1 MVFDVSSVEV
11 FFDDGLTVMTAVFF
25 PDEELSQLKINSPTG
40 VIKVDSLT
48 VTQLSSI
55 W

>member
-1 MVFDVSSVEV
+1 MVVDVSSVEV
-11 FFDDGLTVMTAVFF
+11 FFDGGLTVLTAVFF
-25 PDEELSQLKINSPTG
+25 PEEDLSQLKIYSPTG

-48 VTQLSSI
+48 VSQLSSI

>member
-1 MVFDVSSVEV
+1 MS
-11 FFDDGLTVMTAVFF
+11 AVFF
-25 PDEELSQLKINSPTG
+25 PEEDLSQLKIYSSAG
-40 VIKVDSLT
+40 VIKVDSLK